1 MPTITKDLTTYNLIF
16 NKDLF
21 GYYLVNPNSELTF
34 KKGSIFKRGVS
45 KEYVKDLLTN
55 PVQHISNYGLV
66 TIMNP
71 LADLEF
77 IEVHTTIATT
87 TREVAVNPLIDMKLV
102 TRHEGRREVDE
113 VYHL

>member
-87 TREVAVNPLIDMKLV
+87 TREVAVNPLLI
-102 TRHEGRREVDE
+102 
-113 VYHL
+113 